1 MNTNFM
7 SLMEYIIKYREK
19 ENNFKYIYPK
29 LGESLVSMSISRVLL
44 LITSFFICIGN
55 AADVTKVLQNGLNG
69 YDGCY
74 DSYLYRSGLDS
85 STYTQNFGDE
95 EYIITA
101 N

>member
-7 SLMEYIIKYREK
+7 SLIEYIIKYREK
-19 ENNFKYIYPK
+19 ENKFKFIYPK
-29 LGESLVSMSISRVLL
+29 LGKSFMSISRVLL

-55 AADVTKVLQNGLNG
+55 AADVIKVLQNGLNG
-69 YDGCY
+69 YDGCF

-85 STYTQNFGDE
+85 STFTQNFGDD

>member
-1 MNTNFM
+1 MWSKRILLPILF
-7 SLMEYIIKYREK
+7 L
-19 ENNFKYIYPK
+19 FIY
-29 LGESLVSMSISRVLL
+29 S
-44 LITSFFICIGN
+44 GN

-69 YDGCY
+69 YDGCS

-85 STYTQNFGDE
+85 STFTQNFGDE

>member
-1 MNTNFM
+1 MPNSTHTNIR
-7 SLMEYIIKYREK
+7 SIKII
-19 ENNFKYIYPK
+19 
-29 LGESLVSMSISRVLL
+29 LL
-44 LITSFFICIGN
+44 TLFIFACIGN
-55 AADVTKVLQNGLNG
+55 AADVTKVLQTGLNG

-85 STYTQNFGDE
+85 STFTQNFGDE